1 MCVYIGIEDLAA
13 NALIELI
20 SQNQDTR
27 FVSYTELEN
36 YGAEVVKFLNSRGEK
51 AFLILSRDSTNDMFR
66 NYSDIFEESFCD
78 GSLGIKLKEHVTIEE
93 LINKFR
99 GYLSWDV
106 LLAFI
111 NEQTVAMLG
120 VWNARIQTV

>member
-1 MCVYIGIEDLAA
+1 MCYNIHIEDLAA
-13 NALIELI
+13 NAMIESLKIDRFRKFI
-20 SQNQDTR
+20 SYQDMER
-27 FVSYTELEN
+27 
-36 YGAEVVKFLNSRGEK
+36 YGAEVVKILSRNNEK
-51 AFLILSRDSTNDMFR
+51 AVLILSRDSTNDMFR

-120 VWNARIQTV
+120 V

>member
-13 NALIELI
+13 NALIELL
-20 SQNQDTR
+20 SQNQGLR
-27 FVSYTELEN
+27 FVSYKKLES

-51 AFLILSRDSTNDMFR
+51 AILILSRDTTNDMFR
-66 NYSDIFEESFCD
+66 NYSDIFEEAFCD
-78 GSLGIKLKEHVTIEE
+78 GALGIRLKDKVTMED

-120 VWNARIQTV
+120 V

>member
-20 SQNQDTR
+20 SKDQDTR
-27 FVSYTELEN
+27 FVSYIELEN
-36 YGAEVVKFLNSRGEK
+36 YGSEVVKFLNSRGEK
-51 AFLILSRDSTNDMFR
+51 AILILSRDSTNDMFR
-66 NYSDIFEESFCD
+66 NYSDIFEEALCD
-78 GSLGIKLKEHVTIEE
+78 DSLGIRLKEQVTLED

-111 NEQTVAMLG
+111 NEQTVAKLG
-120 VWNARIQTV
+120 VNNARL

>member
-51 AFLILSRDSTNDMFR
+51 AILILSRDSTNDMFR

-120 VWNARIQTV
+120 V